1 MGMYILK
8 SKTNKQKM
16 KTTRIITI
24 LAVAVLLNV
33 KAWAQEAGKEQLVV
47 PLSEP
52 GKPFKLE
59 AHLVDGSITVNGYEG
74 KDIIVEVF
82 TSDKRHEEHGT
93 GMHRINNGNNA
104 DVQAEEHNNEVV
116 IHGTAGRAANLLI
129 KVPMNEGSFKFGT
142 VNNGNI
148 SGSNLNGDLE
158 VSNVNGGIKLTNIS
172 GSVVANTIN
181 GNVIVTFKSIDPKA
195 AMAYSTLN
203 GNVDVTFPASL
214 KANVKLKSDRGDVF
228 TDFDVATDMHKPEVA
243 KSNGKG
249 MYSLKIEDWV
259 YGTINGGGP
268 QLLMKTTFGNLY
280 IRRAK

>member
-1 MGMYILK
+1 
-8 SKTNKQKM
+8 M
-16 KTTRIITI
+16 KTTRIIGI
-24 LAVAVLLNV
+24 LAIAVFIST
-33 KAWAQEAGKEQLVV
+33 KALAQGAGKEQLTV
-47 PLSEP
+47 PLSAP

-74 KDIIVEVF
+74 KEVVVEVLQAEKHHNE
-82 TSDKRHEEHGT
+82 DHNGG
-93 GMHRINNGNNA
+93 GMRRINSGNNA
-104 DVQAEEHNNEVV
+104 DIQAEEHNNEVV
-116 IHGTAGRAANLLI
+116 VSGTAGKAINLLI
-129 KVPMNEGSFKFGT
+129 KVPMTEGSFKFGT
-142 VNNGNI
+142 VNDGNV
-148 SGSNLNGDLE
+148 SGSNLNGEVE

-172 GSVVANTIN
+172 GSVVANTVN

-228 TDFDVATDMHKPEVA
+228 TDFDVATDMHKPEVS

-259 YGTINGGGP
+259 YGKINGGGP

-280 IRRAK
+280 IRKTK

>member
-1 MGMYILK
+1 
-8 SKTNKQKM
+8 M
-16 KTTRIITI
+16 KTTRIIST
-24 LAVAVLLNV
+24 LAIAMFLSAN
-33 KAWAQEAGKEQLVV
+33 AWAQETAKEQLVV
-47 PLSEP
+47 PLSSP

-74 KDIIVEVF
+74 KDIVVEVF
-82 TSDKRHEEHGT
+82 TSDKHHEEHGS
-93 GMHRINNGNNA
+93 GMHRINTGNNA
-104 DVQAEEHNNEVV
+104 DVQAEEHSNEVV
-116 IHGTAGRAANLLI
+116 VHGTAGRAANLVI
-129 KVPMNEGSFKFGT
+129 KVPMNEGNFKFGT
-142 VNNGNI
+142 VNDGNV

-158 VSNVNGGIKLTNIS
+158 VSNVNGAIKLTNIS

-228 TDFDVATDMHKPEVA
+228 TDFDVNTDNIRKPEVTRS
-243 KSNGKG
+243 SNKG
-249 MYSLKIEDWV
+249 MYSVKIEDWV
-259 YGTINGGGP
+259 YGKINGGGP

-280 IRRAK
+280 IRKAK

>member
-1 MGMYILK
+1 
-8 SKTNKQKM
+8 M
-16 KTTRIITI
+16 KTTKIISTLTI
-24 LAVAVLLNV
+24 AIFLSAKL
-33 KAWAQEAGKEQLVV
+33 WAQDVGKDQQLVV

-52 GKPFKLE
+52 GKPYKLD

-74 KDIIVEVF
+74 KDVIIEIL
-82 TSDKRHEEHGT
+82 SNERKKSGEDHGT
-93 GMHRINNGNNA
+93 GMRKLNSGNNA
-104 DVQAEEHNNEVV
+104 DIQADEHNNEVD
-116 IHGTAGRAANLLI
+116 IHGNAGRAINLLI
-129 KVPMNEGSFKFGT
+129 KVPMTEGSLKFGT

-158 VSNVNGGIKLTNIS
+158 VSNVNGAIKLTNIS
-172 GSVVANTIN
+172 GSVVANTVN

-214 KANVKLKSDRGDVF
+214 KANVKLKSDRGDVY
-228 TDFDVATDMHKPEVA
+228 TDFDVVTDQHKPEVTR
-243 KSNGKG
+243 SDGKG

-259 YGTINGGGP
+259 YGKINGGGP

-280 IRRAK
+280 IRKTK